1 MKKKRDSAALRP
13 ELALSV
19 LQQLIRIR
27 TNLTDGCEM
36 DAVKYAASILPD
48 SIKLTV
54 IDHGGN
60 RGSLIGEIK
69 GARDDRKV
77 AIFSYLDTVKNLGM
91 DRWTHAPFAADAA
104 DGIVYGKGAANMKGG
119 VTANLLAMAELSRGT
134 PPVSVMMCLTAGG
147 TEDGLGA
154 TEIAEKGYMDGATE
168 AIFTHA
174 TGGKIGV
181 LQKGALWTKISVTG
195 KTSFS
200 ATPSGGA
207 NAVEVLME
215 FCRRLR
221 KRAVAAKGGKYSQY
235 GRPSCTITQF
245 NSGAWEVNQIPSYA
259 EATVDIRFMPGQ
271 DPAGL
276 IAAHDETA
284 AELMG
289 AYDGV
294 EIGTGVLKIQNS
306 VYMPEDSEMVRR
318 FARALAP
325 RRAAFTGLNIFGD
338 AGYIVPRTGV
348 PFVIYGPGEYTSAVD
363 EKISIKSIL
372 SAAET
377 YVKYIRTYEER

>member
-221 KRAVAAKGGKYSQY
+221 KRAVAAKGGKYLQY

-245 NSGAWEVNQIPSYA
+245 NSGAWEVN
-259 EATVDIRFMPGQ
+259 
-271 DPAGL
+271 
-276 IAAHDETA
+276 
-284 AELMG
+284 
-289 AYDGV
+289 
-294 EIGTGVLKIQNS
+294 
-306 VYMPEDSEMVRR
+306 
-318 FARALAP
+318 P
-325 RRAAFTGLNIFGD
+325 RRPPT
-338 AGYIVPRTGV
+338 
-348 PFVIYGPGEYTSAVD
+348 
-363 EKISIKSIL
+363 
-372 SAAET
+372 
-377 YVKYIRTYEER
+377 